1 MLRYCNKTNQKNKK
15 KVYLEFY
22 KTNLENGKAIIRDI
36 QQVKM
41 TIREY
46 LDLKMNESEEQFEES
61 IEQEIQDNFL
71 TEIRENINP

>member
-15 KVYLEFY
+15 KAYLEFY

-71 TEIRENINP
+71 TEIR